1 MAEKRTSWGEN
12 GETREVAG
20 GRKITLGGKL
30 TSEIPEEG
38 WGEVFAK
45 CRLRGALKVVG
56 WTLDVSKR
64 RWFRAGQAGEWT
76 RFFASDGSESTL
88 DPRHPG

>member
-1 MAEKRTSWGEN
+1 ML
-12 GETREVAG
+12 
-20 GRKITLGGKL
+20 I
-30 TSEIPEEG
+30 SEIQGEA

-45 CRLRGALKVVG
+45 CQSRGALKVVG